1 MKIWNL
7 TAIAMALCLSAC
19 ANAKTVV
26 LSSGD
31 RYRSDGLL
39 TEEYRLGAG
48 DKLRVIVYNEV
59 QLSGEYVVDSQ
70 GKLSLPLVGD
80 LDVQGKTSIEVAR
93 QAEGLFRSRNY
104 LLNPRVSI
112 EVSAFRP
119 FFVVGEVH
127 KPGQYPYV
135 AGLTVWNAIATAEGL
150 TPRAKKTVVY
160 IRRFGEAAELPY
172 RLTPDLRVWPGDTL
186 RINERFF

>member
-1 MKIWNL
+1 MTYNNQRCAEESQVLYAVNLVGSAIFLRKTRVNGHSIGQSGKPYGRFRVKIWNL

-80 LDVQGKTSIEVAR
+80 LD
-93 QAEGLFRSRNY
+93 
-104 LLNPRVSI
+104 
-112 EVSAFRP
+112 
-119 FFVVGEVH
+119 
-127 KPGQYPYV
+127 
-135 AGLTVWNAIATAEGL
+135 
-150 TPRAKKTVVY
+150 
-160 IRRFGEAAELPY
+160 
-172 RLTPDLRVWPGDTL
+172 
-186 RINERFF
+186 

>member
-59 QLSGEYVVDSQ
+59 QLSSEYVVDSQ